1 MPGRIEIDDVRP
13 VVSCGRYPAKAVVGE
28 MVPVRATV
36 WREGHEAVA
45 ATLVV
50 RYLGRGYPRLA
61 GTADRKMT
69 AGEEPLGRRADR
81 SDEPLG
87 RRADRSA
94 ATGGAQRVKPILI
107 PMAPGRTPDVFHG
120 EFTPDS
126 VGLWTFRVDGWGDP
140 IGTWRHA
147 ITAKLDAG
155 QSESELSNDLL
166 IGAKLFDRAAMGLP
180 RKLRDPLLEA
190 AAALR
195 TPGDPLTRVEPA
207 STGEVTELLEQ
218 YPLREM
224 LTRGEV
230 YGVWVDRPLARFSSW
245 YEMFPR
251 STGGWDAK
259 GRPAHGT
266 FATAAEALPRIAKM
280 GFDVVY
286 LPPIHPIGKVHRK
299 GRNNSAKAAGG
310 DVGSPW
316 AIGSN
321 EGGHDAVHRDLGT
334 IDDFDTFVAAAR
346 EQGLEVALDLA
357 LQCAPDHPW
366 ATEHP
371 GWFTVLPD
379 GTIAYAE
386 NPPKKYQDIYPLNFD
401 TDPEGLYQEVLRVVL
416 HWVGHGVKLFRVD
429 NPHTKPPDFWEW
441 LIEQIKT
448 ADPDVVL
455 LSEAFTRPA
464 RLYGLAKLGFTQSY
478 TYFTWRTSKWEL
490 TEFGQE
496 IAEHADYARPNLFVN
511 TPDIL
516 HESLQRG
523 GPGMFAIRAVLAATM
538 SPSWG
543 VYSGY
548 ELFEHRPVREGSEE
562 YLDSEK
568 YQLRPRDFEAALE
581 REESLEPF
589 IGQLN
594 EIRRLHPALSQLR
607 TIRFH
612 HVDNDAML
620 VYTKFDPSTGD
631 AVLVVVTLNPFSPEE
646 ATLWL
651 EMPALGMEWHERFWV
666 RDEVTGEE
674 YHWGQ
679 ANYVRLDPA
688 KNVAHIVNLPRVPE
702 AARTQL
708 LRRE

>member
-61 GTADRKMT
+61 GTADRMMT
-69 AGEEPLGRRADR
+69 AG
-81 SDEPLG
+81 
-87 RRADRSA
+87 SA
-94 ATGGAQRVKPILI
+94 ATGGSQRVKPILI
-107 PMAPGRTPDVFHG
+107 PMVPGSTPDVFHG

-140 IGTWRHA
+140 IGTWRHS

-166 IGAKLFDRAAMGLP
+166 TGAKLFERAAMGLP

-218 YPLREM
+218 YPLREL

-251 STGGWDAK
+251 SIGGWDAK
-259 GRPAHGT
+259 GRPVDGT

-286 LPPIHPIGKVHRK
+286 LPPIHPIGTVHRK
-299 GRNNSAKAAGG
+299 GRNNSEKVARG

-316 AIGSN
+316 AIGSK
-321 EGGHDAVHRDLGT
+321 EGGHDAVHRGLGN

-366 ATEHP
+366 VTEHP
-371 GWFTVLPD
+371 DWFTVLPD

-401 TDPEGLYQEVLRVVL
+401 VDPDGLYQEVLRVVR
-416 HWVGHGVKLFRVD
+416 HWVDHGVKVFRVD

-490 TEFGQE
+490 SEFGQE

-538 SPSWG
+538 STSWG

-568 YQLRPRDFEAALE
+568 YQLRYWSLDRPDSLRSLIARMNSIRRDNAALHSDTSLRFCALDNE
-581 REESLEPF
+581 QLIGYLKSDASSDNVIIVVVNLDPHHVQSGWIELDLARLGLDESTPYQVHDLLSDQRYPWR
-589 IGQLN
+589 G
-594 EIRRLHPALSQLR
+594 RRNYVMLDPGRMPAHVLKLRRYLR
-607 TIRFH
+607 TEH
-612 HVDNDAML
+612 D
-620 VYTKFDPSTGD
+620 FDYF
-631 AVLVVVTLNPFSPEE
+631 L
-646 ATLWL
+646 
-651 EMPALGMEWHERFWV
+651 
-666 RDEVTGEE
+666 
-674 YHWGQ
+674 
-679 ANYVRLDPA
+679 
-688 KNVAHIVNLPRVPE
+688 
-702 AARTQL
+702 
-708 LRRE
+708 